1 MKCIFR
7 RADLDSGSR
16 LVDVGDRRIRGT
28 VYVAATVQAGG
39 QFVLGVD
46 RGIIGRFV
54 GGVRLSNNQVAV
66 VSITKSVIVV
76 SKDIVDSFIRR
87 VYRNAE
93 ITPKR
98 LNFYAEITMSSSL
111 LTEYFFGRED
121 YQHVHR
127 QEPWNRLH
135 PMGLESELFMSD
147 GGGACSSLPIALFR
161 RDC

>member
-7 RADLDSGSR
+7 RADLGSGSR

-28 VYVAATVQAGG
+28 VYVAAAVQVGG

-46 RGIIGRFV
+46 RGMIGRFV

-66 VSITKSVIVV
+66 VYITKSVIVV

-87 VYRNAE
+87 VYRDGE

-98 LNFYAEITMSSSL
+98 LSFDAEITMSSSL
-111 LTEYFFGRED
+111 LTEYFFWGKIIRMSID
-121 YQHVHR
+121 KSPGTGSIQLVSKGHTSCQTGV
-127 QEPWNRLH
+127 
-135 PMGLESELFMSD
+135 GLVLI
-147 GGGACSSLPIALFR
+147 CPIALFR
-161 RDC
+161 RAR